1 MEFLYLLLIIFI
13 LLSIAVFLYIYNLDI
28 KSPLRIKVFN
38 SLTAFQLGIGSK
50 YANLISSFKAIVV
63 TMKLGKLFGL
73 VVVPSEKA
81 WIVDRYGTD
90 RLLEE
95 GIQRFN
101 PLVDKLDAE
110 VDLKEFRVDPADQDI
125 MTKDNINLNVDMI
138 ATAIV
143 LDPMKAIKNVNNFK
157 EELEALVVT
166 STFSKLSQFKFT
178 EIQEKAETLP
188 AEIKAL
194 MEKDCKERW
203 GIEIKQVKFESIKPP
218 QDIVEA
224 MSQEIIAERKSNAL
238 IKEAQGQHQA
248 QELRADSERIFIQ
261 KRAEAMHTV
270 ISNLQTI
277 LKGTSDE
284 KLMQFLTS
292 NAYIESMKT
301 LSESNNSKFVL
312 YPSDVQQPI
321 DKVMNA
327 EYLSQSIKKNNN

>member
-13 LLSIAVFLYIYNLDI
+13 LLSIPVFLYFLDI
-28 KSPLRIKVFN
+28 EHPLRIRVFKGLN
-38 SLTAFQLGIGSK
+38 SFTNGIRSK
-50 YANLISSFKAIVV
+50 YAKIGSSLKAIIV
-63 TMKLGKLFGL
+63 TLGLGKLFAL

-95 GIQRFN
+95 GIQNFN

-110 VDLKEFRVDPADQDI
+110 VDLKEFRVDPDAQNI

-143 LDPMKAIKNVNNFK
+143 IDPMKAIKNVNDFK
-157 EELEALVVT
+157 EELTALVVT

-178 EIQEKAETLP
+178 EIQEQAESLP
-188 AEIKAL
+188 TEIKAL
-194 MEKDCKERW
+194 MEKDCKDRW
-203 GIEIKQVKFESIKPP
+203 GIEIKQVKFEGINPP
-218 QDIVEA
+218 QDIVDA
-224 MSQEIIAERKSNAL
+224 MSQEIIAERTSNAA

-248 QELRADSERIFIQ
+248 QELRADSERILIE
-261 KRAEAMHTV
+261 KRAEALYKV
-270 ISNLQTI
+270 ISDLKTI
-277 LKGTSDE
+277 LTDTSDE
-284 KLMQFLTS
+284 QLMQFLTS

-301 LSESNNSKFVL
+301 LSDSDNSKFVI
-312 YPSDVQQPI
+312 YPSDVQQPM

-327 EYLSQSIKKNNN
+327 EYLSQKMQKNNK

>member
-1 MEFLYLLLIIFI
+1 MEFLYVLLIIFI
-13 LLSIAVFLYIYNLDI
+13 LLSVPVFVYFLDI
-28 KSPLRIKVFN
+28 EHPLRIKVFSSMQN
-38 SLTAFQLGIGSK
+38 FRNKIDSMFSGLKNFFKTMVITLG
-50 YANLISSFKAIVV
+50 
-63 TMKLGKLFGL
+63 LGKLFAL

-81 WIVDRYGTD
+81 WVVDRHGTD

-95 GIQRFN
+95 GIQSFN
-101 PLVDKLDAE
+101 PLVDKLEAE
-110 VDLKEFRVDPADQDI
+110 VDLKEFRVDPDDQDI

-143 LDPMKAIKNVNNFK
+143 VDPMKAVKNVNDFK
-157 EELEALVVT
+157 EELIALVIT

-178 EIQEKAETLP
+178 EIQEKAESLP
-188 AEIKAL
+188 AEIKTL

-224 MSQEIIAERKSNAL
+224 MSQEIIAERKSNAV
-238 IKEAQGQHQA
+238 IEEAKGQHKA
-248 QELRADSERIFIQ
+248 QELRADSERILIE
-261 KRAEAMHTV
+261 KRADAMYKV
-270 ISNLQTI
+270 ITDLKTI
-277 LKGTSDE
+277 LTGTSDE
-284 KLMQFLTS
+284 QLMQFLTS

-301 LSESNNSKFVL
+301 LSASDNSKFVL

-327 EYLSQSIKKNNN
+327 EYLSQAMHKNNK

>member
-1 MEFLYLLLIIFI
+1 MEFLYLLLVIFI
-13 LLSIAVFLYIYNLDI
+13 ILSIPIIVYFLDE
-28 KSPLRIKVFN
+28 KHPLRIRVFSN
-38 SLTAFQLGIGSK
+38 MQNIRSK
-50 YANLISSFKAIVV
+50 LSSWWKNLKDSFKSIII
-63 TMKLGKLFGL
+63 TLKLGKLFAL

-81 WIVDRYGTD
+81 WVVDRHGKD

-95 GIQRFN
+95 GIQSFN
-101 PLVDKLDAE
+101 FLVDKLEAE
-110 VDLKEFRVDPADQDI
+110 VDLKEFRVDPDAQNI
-125 MTKDNINLNVDMI
+125 MTKDNINLTVDMI

-143 LDPMKAIKNVNNFK
+143 IDPMKAIKNVSNYQ
-157 EELEALVVT
+157 EELNALVVT

-178 EIQEKAETLP
+178 EIQEQAETLP

-194 MEKDCKERW
+194 MEKDCKDRW

-224 MSQEIIAERKSNAL
+224 MSQEIIAERKSNAV
-238 IKEAQGQHQA
+238 IEEARGQHQA
-248 QELRADSERIFIQ
+248 QELRADSERILIE
-261 KRAEAMHTV
+261 KRAEAIHKV
-270 ISNLQTI
+270 ITD
-277 LKGTSDE
+277 LKSVLTGTSDE

-301 LSESNNSKFVL
+301 LSTSENSKFVL

-327 EYLSQSIKKNNN
+327 EYLSQTMNKINNKE